1 MPLSLMDQ
9 LAMDG
14 PNKWMKSMTSD
25 PAMTSQMLR
34 CFPVHLEGGHRLRSC
49 VAIQHGIL
57 GIQGIDTSGDPAEL
71 TQLTQGAWDGIIF
84 HRGDG
89 TNMLKM
95 SSSSRI

>member
-1 MPLSLMDQ
+1 
-9 LAMDG
+9 
-14 PNKWMKSMTSD
+14 MTSH